1 MSLTSCPRVS
11 ELASALK
18 AGHARSAWDSSLR
31 EHVDACR
38 HCADYLVL
46 SETLHAARE
55 ASMHDVPALSP
66 GLLWWRAQLRR
77 RNQALQQIGRPTAII
92 GKLALL
98 STAIVAVV
106 ALLSQRREGAEWL
119 RWLFGLQDGASLHH
133 ATLAMQSSFW
143 NLLLGV
149 VSLGAIAALGA
160 LALFLATDK
169 S

>member
-1 MSLTSCPRVS
+1 MSPFSCPRTP

-18 AGHARSAWDSSLR
+18 AGHLRSAWDPSLR
-31 EHVDACR
+31 EHVEACR

-46 SETLHAARE
+46 SNTLHAARE
-55 ASMHDVPALSP
+55 ASMREVPSLSP

-77 RNQALQQIGRPTAII
+77 RNQALQQISRPTAVI

-98 STAIVAVV
+98 STFIVAVV

-119 RWLFGLQDGASLHH
+119 RWLFGLTEGVNSHH
-133 ATLAMQSSFW
+133 ALLATQIPIWS
-143 NLLLGV
+143 LLLGIL
-149 VSLGAIAALGA
+149 SLGAIALLGA
-160 LALFLATDK
+160 LALFLAADK